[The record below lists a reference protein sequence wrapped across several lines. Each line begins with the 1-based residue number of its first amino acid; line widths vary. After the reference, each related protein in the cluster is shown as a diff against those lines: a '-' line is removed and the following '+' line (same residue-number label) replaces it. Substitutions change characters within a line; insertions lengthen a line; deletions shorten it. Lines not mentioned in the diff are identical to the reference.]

1 MGMRF
6 FVVSRMTPSS
16 MRAVVCDR
24 LGDPSVLK
32 LEQLPVP
39 QPGPADVLIKVGAA
53 SVNFPDVLMLSAG
66 YQHKP
71 ELPFVPGMEGAGTIE
86 VAGGEVKNWRAGDK
100 VIFGVRPGAM
110 AEYVRVA
117 ASGNLMRL
125 PEGWSFAEGSAFRVG
140 AQTAYH
146 SLVHRANLKRGE
158 VLLVHGAS
166 GGVGLAAV
174 QLGKHL
180 GARVIATGSDDAR
193 LAVVRENGADLVVNY
208 RTQDFV
214 AVVKDTTDGRGADVI
229 YDPVGGE
236 VLEKSVRAAAYGARL
251 LVVGFTS
258 GGPSNLMSNHI
269 LIKGLSVLGVRAG
282 ETIRRQSP
290 ELGRDYVGELP
301 RLAALGVMRPHISHR
316 FPMERAAD
324 AFRLLIDRKVV
335 GKAVIEMTNSG

>member
-1 MGMRF
+1 
-6 FVVSRMTPSS
+6 
-16 MRAVVCDR
+16 MRAIVCDR

-32 LEQLPVP
+32 IEERPIP
-39 QPGPADVLIKVGAA
+39 EPGPGDVRVKVGAA

-71 ELPFVPGMEGAGTIE
+71 ELPFVPGMEGAGTIDA
-86 VAGGEVKNWRAGDK
+86 VGAEVKDWKAGDK

-110 AEYVRVA
+110 AEYVRVP
-117 ASGNLMRL
+117 ASGILMRL
-125 PEGWSFAEGSAFRVG
+125 PAGWSWAEGAAFRVG
-140 AQTAYH
+140 AVTAYH
-146 SLVHRANLKRGE
+146 SLVHRAALKKRE

-166 GGVGLAAV
+166 GGVGMAAV

-180 GARVIATGSDDAR
+180 GAQVIATGSDDSR
-193 LAVVRENGADLVVNY
+193 LAVVREQGADLVVNY
-208 RTQDFV
+208 RTADFV
-214 AVVKDTTDGRGADVI
+214 AVVKAMTDGRGADVI

-236 VLEKSVRAAAYGARL
+236 VLEKSVRAASYGARL

-258 GGPSNLMSNHI
+258 GGPSKIMSNHV

-282 ETIRRQSP
+282 ETVRRLSP
-290 ELGRDYVGELP
+290 ELGRDYATELP

-324 AFRLLIDRKVV
+324 AFQLLLDRKVV
-335 GKAVIEMTNSG
+335 GKAVIEMTA

>member
-1 MGMRF
+1 MQA
-6 FVVSRMTPSS
+6 PA

-32 LEQLPVP
+32 IEERPVP

-71 ELPFVPGMEGAGTIE
+71 ELPFIPGMEGAGTITA
-86 VAGGEVKNWRAGDK
+86 VGAEVKSWKPGDK

-110 AEYVRVA
+110 AEYVRVP
-117 ASGNLMRL
+117 ASGNLM
-125 PEGWSFAEGSAFRVG
+125 PAPKGWSWAEAAAFRVG
-140 AQTAYH
+140 ATTAYH
-146 SLVHRANLKRGE
+146 SLVHRAALKKRE
-158 VLLVHGAS
+158 VLLVHGAA
-166 GGVGLAAV
+166 GGVGMAAV

-180 GARVIATGSDDAR
+180 GAQVIATGSDDAR
-193 LAVVRENGADLVVNY
+193 LAVVREQGADLVVNL
-208 RTQDFV
+208 RTSDFV
-214 AVVKDTTDGRGADVI
+214 AVVKGMTDGRGADVI

-236 VLEKSVRAAAYGARL
+236 VLEKSMRAANYGARL

-258 GGPSNLMSNHI
+258 GGPTKIMSNHV
-269 LIKGLSVLGVRAG
+269 LIKGLSILGVRAG
-282 ETIRRQSP
+282 ETARRGSA
-290 ELGRDYVGELP
+290 LADDYATELP

-324 AFRLLIDRKVV
+324 AFRALIDRQVI
-335 GKAVIEMTNSG
+335 GKAVIEIAP